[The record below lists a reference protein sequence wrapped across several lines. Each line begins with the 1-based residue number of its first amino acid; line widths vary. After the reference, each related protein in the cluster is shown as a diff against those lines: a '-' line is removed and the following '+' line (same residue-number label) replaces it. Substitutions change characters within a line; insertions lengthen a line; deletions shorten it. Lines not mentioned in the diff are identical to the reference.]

1 MVKSLVFS
9 FFLRFTIFIYITIFF
24 VWKDLFLVLIR
35 IIIIWTI
42 HFGGG
47 ITWSSQGKNALAQKK
62 IIQFKIKQLLKLLSI
77 HDICRVYIF
86 LQYKTSISDLIL
98 QYLYHNDLYIIRTK
112 KSKKN
117 KKSYVLGSI
126 YIFTRFMCPPFS
138 HPLFVVFW
146 FFDTRQNNSIV
157 RYWDI

>member
-1 MVKSLVFS
+1 MERSLSCTYTNNNNMNNTFC
-9 FFLRFTIFIYITIFF
+9 
-24 VWKDLFLVLIR
+24 
-35 IIIIWTI
+35 
-42 HFGGG
+42 GG
-47 ITWSSQGKNALAQKK
+47 IPWSSQGKNAWAQKK
-62 IIQFKIKQLLKLLSI
+62 IIQFKRKQLLKLLSI
-77 HDICRVYIF
+77 HDICSVYIF

-117 KKSYVLGSI
+117 KKSYVLGSM
-126 YIFTRFMCPPFS
+126 YIFMRFMRPPFS
-138 HPLFVVFW
+138 HPHFVVFW